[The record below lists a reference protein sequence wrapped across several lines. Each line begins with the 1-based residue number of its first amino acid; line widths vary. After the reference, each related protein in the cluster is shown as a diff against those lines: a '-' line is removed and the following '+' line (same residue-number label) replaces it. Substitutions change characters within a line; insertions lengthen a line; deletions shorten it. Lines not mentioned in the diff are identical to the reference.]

1 MRGHHIYKRIWTP
14 SIGEQLSLPA
24 EENNCFDKH
33 AVAVVKDGEVVGH
46 IPRNIS
52 RISWYFLKGGGSITA
67 EIVDRRRFGLGLEV
81 PCIYTFT
88 GPKKMIDKLKRLLIA
103 IRL

>member
-1 MRGHHIYKRIWTP
+1 M
-14 SIGEQLSLPA
+14 GEQLSLQA

-33 AVAVVKDGEVVGH
+33 AIAVVKDGEV
-46 IPRNIS
+46 PRNIS
-52 RISWYFLKGGGSITA
+52 RISWYFLIRGGSITA
-67 EIVDRRRFGLGLEV
+67 DRRRFGLDLEV

-88 GPKKMIDKLKRLLIA
+88 GPKKMIDKLKRLLIV